1 MDLKKAWS
9 DLASYLKRDI
19 WEVDVRGLR
28 TGKRMAIRTSQV
40 VSVVLRDFFADQCVV
55 RAGSLSFNTLLALVP
70 LLALMF
76 SLFKGVG
83 GVESTLQ
90 PFLVEQL
97 TLGSPDISER
107 ILGYVENISAG
118 QVGAVGLG
126 ALILSVIALLNNVE
140 KSFNH
145 VWGVKETRP
154 FFRVFA
160 YYSSLVIVGPVFLM
174 AAISMTTSLKNQA
187 FVQILLDQPVVGT
200 TAYLLF
206 QIVPFLVMW
215 FFFTFIYLFIPNLKV
230 NLSAAVIGGICAGTL
245 WILTQG
251 LYVDLQI
258 GVSRYNAIYGTM
270 AALPILMIWIFISWL
285 IVFLGLE
292 MTYVFQNLSSI
303 RREYRGERANFASR
317 EMVALTLL
325 LVITRNFYAG
335 GKPWSLEELS
345 RMLDIP
351 PRLGRSMVNELV
363 DLGYLSEARTSE
375 KGDFGYQPAR
385 APDQVTVFEVL
396 QALREDGSR
405 FVRQRSQSEF
415 RLVSSIEDKLKE
427 VDRQALDGM
436 TLLDLAQSS
445 MESEEQ
451 EAGS

>member
-1 MDLKKAWS
+1 MGLKKAWS

-19 WEVDVRGLR
+19 WEIDVRGLR
-28 TGKRMAIRTSQV
+28 TSKRMAIRTSQI

-55 RAGSLSFNTLLALVP
+55 RAGALAFTTLLALVP
-70 LLALMF
+70 LIALMF

-97 TLGSPDISER
+97 AFGSQEVSEK
-107 ILGYVENISAG
+107 ILSYVENVSAG
-118 QVGAVGLG
+118 QLGAVGLG
-126 ALILSVIALLNNVE
+126 ALILSVITMLNNVE

-145 VWGVKETRP
+145 IWGVTSTRP
-154 FFRVFA
+154 FLRVFA
-160 YYSSLVIVGPVFLM
+160 YYSSLVIVGPVFIM
-174 AAISMTTSLKNQA
+174 AVISMTTSLKNQA

-206 QIVPFLVMW
+206 QIVPYVAMW
-215 FFFTFIYLFIPNLKV
+215 FFFIFIYLFIPNLKV
-230 NLSAAVIGGICAGTL
+230 NLSAAVIGGIFAGTL
-245 WILTQG
+245 WMLTQG

-303 RREYRGERANFASR
+303 RQEYRGEKADFASR
-317 EMVALTLL
+317 ELVALTLL
-325 LVITRNFYAG
+325 LVVTRNFYAG
-335 GKPWSLEELS
+335 EKPWSLEKFS
-345 RMLDIP
+345 QMLDIP
-351 PRLGRSMVNELV
+351 PRLGRIIVNELV
-363 DLGYLSEARTSE
+363 DLEYLTEARNSE
-375 KGDFGYQPAR
+375 NDVSGYQPAR
-385 APDQVTVFEVL
+385 APDQVPVFEVL
-396 QALREDGSR
+396 QALREDGAR
-405 FVRQRSQSEF
+405 FARERSHSEF
-415 RLVSSIEDKLKE
+415 RLVSSLEDKLKE
-427 VDRQALDGM
+427 VDRQALEGM

-445 MESEEQ
+445 TESEEQ
-451 EAGS
+451 ET